1 MGPEARPSRGRS
13 SKFEVV
19 SVKATYPKLIV
30 LLLTVLLPLAGCSSS
45 KPELGPT
52 TTEAPEVIYNRADA
66 LMSQASY
73 RAAAEQFAIV
83 DRDHPY
89 SPYARRAIVMGAF
102 AHYKAGYY
110 EEAIS
115 SANRYATLHPGTEET
130 ALAYHIIASSRFEQ
144 ITDQARDQSKTRQAL
159 QALETLVRR
168 FPDSRY
174 SDQARNRIKI
184 CNDILAASEMHV
196 GRYYLDRHNYLAAIN
211 RFRVVITDY
220 QTTAHVEEALMRTA
234 EAYMALGIKGE
245 AQTAAAVLGYN
256 FPDSKWY
263 QQAYA
268 LLKSDGL
275 EPHESSGSW
284 ITRAW
289 KNVKPG

>member
-1 MGPEARPSRGRS
+1 MPVLFPRA
-13 SKFEVV
+13 KLKTEVV

-30 LLLTVLLPLAGCSSS
+30 LLLALLVPLGGCSSS
-45 KPELGPT
+45 KPELGAPA
-52 TTEAPEVIYNRADA
+52 EPPEVVYKRADA
-66 LMSQASY
+66 LMSQSDF
-73 RAAAEQFAIV
+73 REAAEQFAIV

-89 SPYARRAIVMGAF
+89 SPYARRAIVMGAY

-110 EEAIS
+110 AEAIS
-115 SANRYATLHPGTEET
+115 AANRYVTLHPGTEET

-144 ITDQARDQSKTRQAL
+144 ITDESRDQTKTKEAL
-159 QALETLVRR
+159 KALETLVRR
-168 FPDSRY
+168 YPDSRY
-174 SDQARNRIKI
+174 TEEARNRIKI
-184 CNDILAASEMHV
+184 CHDILAASEMNV
-196 GRYYLDRHNYLAAIN
+196 GRYYLERHNYLAAIN
-211 RFRVVITDY
+211 RFRVVIEDY

-263 QQAYA
+263 RHAYA

-275 EPHESSGSW
+275 EPYQNADSW

-289 KNVKPG
+289 KTVKPG

>member
-1 MGPEARPSRGRS
+1 M
-13 SKFEVV
+13 
-19 SVKATYPKLIV
+19 KATQLKMLAV
-30 LLLTVLLPLAGCSSS
+30 LLTALLALGGCASSGADTKNLTP
-45 KPELGPT
+45 
-52 TTEAPEVIYNRADA
+52 EAPEVVYNRADA
-66 LMSQASY
+66 LMTKGEF
-73 RAAAEQFAIV
+73 RAAAEQFEIV

-89 SPYARRAIVMGAF
+89 SPYARRAIVMSAY
-102 AHYKAGYY
+102 ARYKAGHY
-110 EEAIS
+110 EEAIAA
-115 SANRYATLHPGTEET
+115 ANRYVTLHPGTEET
-130 ALAYHIIASSRFEQ
+130 ALAYHIIASARFDQ
-144 ITDQARDQSKTRQAL
+144 ITDQQRDQTKTKQAL

-174 SDQARNRIKI
+174 AEQARNRIKI
-184 CNDILAASEMHV
+184 CHDILAASEMNV
-196 GRYYLDRHNYLAAIN
+196 GRYYLERHNYLAAIN

-220 QTTAHVEEALMRTA
+220 QTTAHVEEALMRVA

-263 QQAYA
+263 QHAYA

-275 EPHESSGSW
+275 EPHQDAGSW

-289 KNVKPG
+289 KTVKPG